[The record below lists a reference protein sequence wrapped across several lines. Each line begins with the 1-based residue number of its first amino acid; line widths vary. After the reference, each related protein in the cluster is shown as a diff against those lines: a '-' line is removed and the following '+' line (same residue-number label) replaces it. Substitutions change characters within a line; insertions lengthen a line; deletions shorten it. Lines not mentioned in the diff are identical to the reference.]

1 MAARP
6 LEISRSIA
14 GVVAA
19 AWARSLLVGTQ
30 DIKAAGCRGRQH
42 DRPMAG
48 DTRLS
53 LIIITFHRI
62 ERYAP

>member
-19 AWARSLLVGTQ
+19 AWDGPLLVGAQ

-42 DRPMAG
+42 DRPMAA